1 MRFNKTAALTKS
13 FIGYEKKK
21 AHSSSRNLPAP
32 PFKGREKRAD
42 VVSPMEGALSVVSEE
57 GSEMLATLWEG

>member
-21 AHSSSRNLPAP
+21 SSFLFAE
-32 PFKGREKRAD
+32 KGREKRAD